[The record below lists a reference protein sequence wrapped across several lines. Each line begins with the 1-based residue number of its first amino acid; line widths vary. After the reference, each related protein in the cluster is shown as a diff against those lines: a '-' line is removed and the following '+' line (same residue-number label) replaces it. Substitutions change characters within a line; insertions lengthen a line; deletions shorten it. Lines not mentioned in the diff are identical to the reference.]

1 MLPNQSSSSCVLAT
15 PRERPFNNGGN
26 GPATDLLLCCAQW
39 AQSVVE
45 RFITALVIRRAQN
58 NDMRFFYFYTKLDSF
73 SKSKKLYSSHLAYC
87 YLTYTL
93 CMYLDVFPLHKFSYD
108 MSYLYVK
115 KNKCDLLFFGNLV
128 LLLTCWV
135 PHRGSFSLNKNPW
148 RGILYQTCCWLHRW
162 IWLLHFFVFI

>member
-1 MLPNQSSSSCVLAT
+1 MSSQLSNEILLVASSDITSLWLSQEISQMTNVSSMDNPDSNLCTKKCSLCEMLPNQSSSSCVLAT

-108 MSYLYVK
+108 MSYLY
-115 KNKCDLLFFGNLV
+115 D
-128 LLLTCWV
+128 
-135 PHRGSFSLNKNPW
+135 
-148 RGILYQTCCWLHRW
+148 
-162 IWLLHFFVFI
+162 